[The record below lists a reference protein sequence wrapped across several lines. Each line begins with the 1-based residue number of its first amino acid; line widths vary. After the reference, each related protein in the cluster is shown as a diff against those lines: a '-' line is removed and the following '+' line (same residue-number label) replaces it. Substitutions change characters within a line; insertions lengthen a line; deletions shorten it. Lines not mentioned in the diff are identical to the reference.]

1 MKILGKVD
9 KLPDLFLCVFQRRE
23 KHLSENPGGFFSIHI
38 SLVAD
43 LFSVLAREGRDNEV
57 VNFHAT
63 GDANHQN
70 LFFIC
75 TDHPEVGVRPGY
87 SPYLKSPP
95 SRRFN
100 CQLSEGRKLLF

>member
-1 MKILGKVD
+1 MCFSAERSISLKTQVVS
-9 KLPDLFLCVFQRRE
+9 FL
-23 KHLSENPGGFFSIHI
+23 SHI

-57 VNFHAT
+57 VNFHST

-87 SPYLKSPP
+87 FS
-95 SRRFN
+95 
-100 CQLSEGRKLLF
+100 LFEKPTLT